1 MNGKQGQMKH
11 NAECVQSKIYKPSAT
26 GLKYLL
32 CIGALSLFAL
42 QSHAFQDVNITE
54 RAMLQGT
61 AVNQIKAHV
70 ANIAHPSSI
79 VAKQQAQSQ
88 FQSSL
93 KSQSANFKK
102 FNPEYNIANGL
113 APTDADQKIS
123 VLEAFQGEF
132 RILGSKEYSN
142 DEQAKFSPID
152 YAVTRGVFTR
162 PDIARQISISQY
174 DRFLNWQMARP
185 PLPPQVATQLVSNM
199 HIIPANP
206 EIAAEIKKVKRGDL
220 VHLTGDLVQI
230 NDKGLVWKSALDWN
244 GVGDGACKLIRVDS
258 IQWIEKQ
265 NI

>member
-1 MNGKQGQMKH
+1 MKH
-11 NAECVQSKIYKPSAT
+11 HSECIQSRFSKSSVI

-32 CIGALSLFAL
+32 CVGALSLFAL
-42 QSHAFQDVNITE
+42 QTYAFQTVNDAGQAQAIGQVKTADLKANIT
-54 RAMLQGT
+54 
-61 AVNQIKAHV
+61 
-70 ANIAHPSSI
+70 PSNNT

-93 KSQSANFKK
+93 KSQSENFKK

-113 APTDADQKIS
+113 APTDTDQKIS

-162 PDIARQISISQY
+162 PDIARQISINQY

-206 EIAAEIKKVKRGDL
+206 KIAEEIKKVKRGDL
-220 VHLTGDLVQI
+220 IQLKGDLVQI
-230 NDKGLVWKSALDWN
+230 NDKDLVWKSALDWN